1 MFIFRL
7 IQYSGPQGTKK
18 KVLRLVP
25 VNLNCKNLAILRQN
39 VENLFF
45 FFVAKCSYFC
55 GIWDFKW
62 QISKM
67 PDMIKLISRLYINLM
82 YQKFNFLSLFNSD
95 PFFLKLKDLLKS
107 LTC

>member
-1 MFIFRL
+1 MGKL
-7 IQYSGPQGTKK
+7 KLQKSGNFTVKCGK
-18 KVLRLVP
+18 
-25 VNLNCKNLAILRQN
+25 
-39 VENLFF
+39 FF
-45 FFVAKCSYFC
+45 NFFVAKCSYFC

-62 QISKM
+62 QFSKM
-67 PDMIKLISRLYINLM
+67 PDLIKLISRLCIDCM